1 MLKLK
6 DDLGRQRPRQGL
18 KGPKGPG
25 SAINAH
31 IHTQTE
37 TLTHTHTCTLYAGR
51 AKDKV
56 NFELARR
63 GLVRYLRLQQLLLP
77 RRHRIPKR
85 ESEKKTRRR
94 QRKKLASFIIILYL
108 FFVLFQIHKHK
119 KVFLFLCAGR
129 SRARSTWDQFSLC
142 LSPTFS
148 LTLSL
153 CWFTAQI
160 NLSFE
165 FDHCVCVCVCV
176 CMGVCESVCRI
187 LALFAFGS
195 CFVFLIVKS
204 LFYFTFVLPFCLIFR
219 QREWKRETARGR
231 EIERARA
238 LKTGRQLH
246 CLSGEAAG
254 KTNARL
260 GEWEA
265 KEATEREEKQKE
277 IE

>member
-31 IHTQTE
+31 IHTHTE
-37 TLTHTHTCTLYAGR
+37 TLAHTHAHSTQAGPKTKSTSSWR
-51 AKDKV
+51 GEAWSGIWGSNSCCCLVVIAYQK
-56 NFELARR
+56 ESPRRRR
-63 GLVRYLRLQQLLLP
+63 GGG
-77 RRHRIPKR
+77 K
-85 ESEKKTRRR
+85 E
-94 QRKKLASFIIILYL
+94 KKLASFIIILYL

-165 FDHCVCVCVCV
+165 FDHCVCVCVC
-176 CMGVCESVCRI
+176 MGVCESVCRI

-219 QREWKRETARGR
+219 QREWERETARGR
-231 EIERARA
+231 EIARARA